1 MQETEEQSQSID
13 VADLGMSVL
22 NLSEVVQTFDKES
35 TLYNIRLKEQEENRT
50 VLLAKNI
57 VEVAGETKLILMVRD
72 VTANV
77 KLEEEQVK

>member
-57 VEVAGETKLILMVRD
+57 VEVAG
-72 VTANV
+72 
-77 KLEEEQVK
+77 

>member
-1 MQETEEQSQSID
+1 
-13 VADLGMSVL
+13 MSVL